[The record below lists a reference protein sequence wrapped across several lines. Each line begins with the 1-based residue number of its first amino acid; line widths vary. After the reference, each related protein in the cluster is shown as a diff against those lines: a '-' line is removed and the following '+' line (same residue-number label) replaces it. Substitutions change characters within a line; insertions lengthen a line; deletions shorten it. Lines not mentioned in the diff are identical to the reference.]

1 MKLYQQH
8 EEGSENEKLY
18 YLSDFTI
25 VIKIIIMEN
34 NGKLVTKNEIGNI
47 IYQSVY
53 FSGRLSF
60 N

>member
-8 EEGSENEKLY
+8 EEGSENKNSY

-34 NGKLVTKNEIGNI
+34 NGKLVTKNEIGKI
-47 IYQSVY
+47 IYHSVY
-53 FSGRLSF
+53 FSGRLSVD
-60 N
+60 

>member
-8 EEGSENEKLY
+8 EQGSEKKKLY

-34 NGKLVTKNEIGNI
+34 NGKLVTKNEIGKI
-47 IYQSVY
+47 IYHSVY
-53 FSGRLSF
+53 FSGRLSD

>member
-8 EEGSENEKLY
+8 EQGSENKKLY

-34 NGKLVTKNEIGNI
+34 NGKLVTKNEIGKI
-47 IYQSVY
+47 IYQSFY
-53 FSGRLSF
+53 FSGRLPD

>member
-8 EEGSENEKLY
+8 EQGSENKKLY

-25 VIKIIIMEN
+25 AIKMIIMEN
-34 NGKLVTKNEIGNI
+34 NGKLATKNEIGKI
-47 IYQSVY
+47 IYRSVC
-53 FSGRLSF
+53 FSGRLSV